1 VWVNSGG
8 LQSGVGVGR
17 EDCRECGV
25 VIELVGGTMNIS
37 LKPEHEEFIKS
48 QVLSGR
54 FANQEEV
61 IDMAFRLLKKLQ
73 GEYEQWIEETRNK
86 IDVGIAE
93 LDRGEGLDGDA
104 VVAGILERFK

>member
-1 VWVNSGG
+1 
-8 LQSGVGVGR
+8 
-17 EDCRECGV
+17 
-25 VIELVGGTMNIS
+25 MNIS
-37 LKPEHEEFIKS
+37 LKPEHEEFIQS
-48 QVLSGR
+48 QVVSGR

-104 VVAGILERFK
+104 VVAGILERFKQARQETE